1 MQSFDAEALATIL
14 FFHAILIGI
23 PALIA
28 AGITAGIAL
37 AAKLLS
43 ASPLPHPAYVAIGSA
58 LPLLMLAGGFYL
70 AFPWPWWQPD
80 TLPIDGFPPGPILV
94 EAGYVSWPFTL
105 WISRAIL
112 VLNRSQTSR

>member
-1 MQSFDAEALATIL
+1 MQPFDPQVLATIL

-28 AGITAGIAL
+28 ASITAGIAL
-37 AAKLLS
+37 AAKRLS
-43 ASPLPHPAYVAIGSA
+43 GSPLPHLVYVAIGSA

-80 TLPIDGFPPGPILV
+80 TLPIDGFPPGPVLV

-112 VLNRSQTSR
+112 LRNRSRTSG